1 GADGAARATAELLA
15 AQTSPTAIVFDS
27 DEMALSGAR
36 VVLAS
41 GADIP
46 GDVAIASY
54 EDSPLARTHRPS
66 LTALGR
72 SAVEYG
78 RVAARRA
85 IARCAPEQSLLES
98 SRSIPHSST
107 AEHSTVNRAV
117 LGSNPSA
124 GAAAA
129 PRPRRDPGPCLFQD
143 GSRRRTPMAVA
154 PDDSFPRPASFG
166 PGSVWADRSGH
177 RSLVGRNQRGVEIP
191 IGHGEGEINPGE
203 LLKLALIGC
212 AGMSSDITLTRRLGE
227 DFEMRLW
234 AHGTSDEEDNRYH
247 RIAEEVQLPLDGL
260 TAEE

>member
-1 GADGAARATAELLA
+1 
-15 AQTSPTAIVFDS
+15 
-27 DEMALSGAR
+27 
-36 VVLAS
+36 
-41 GADIP
+41 
-46 GDVAIASY
+46 
-54 EDSPLARTHRPS
+54 
-66 LTALGR
+66 
-72 SAVEYG
+72 
-78 RVAARRA
+78 
-85 IARCAPEQSLLES
+85 
-98 SRSIPHSST
+98 
-107 AEHSTVNRAV
+107 
-117 LGSNPSA
+117 
-124 GAAAA
+124 
-129 PRPRRDPGPCLFQD
+129 
-143 GSRRRTPMAVA
+143 MAVA

-260 TAEE
+260 TNRKSTRLNSSHVAISYAVFCLKKKKYPLPEYKNRNVTRNRCH